1 MVDSPTAR
9 ARAERMV
16 VSALCSAPPRV
27 LRLIGGPVVR
37 ADGTTIEP
45 EVGAAL
51 RLLNALPGSA
61 FEELP
66 LDQLANRLGEAQ
78 GVLAGVLNN
87 DPSVTQLGIPGVA
100 R

>member
-1 MVDSPTAR
+1 MTEPTPRSAAPAEVRRLELVGELMASPDGVD
-9 ARAERMV
+9 
-16 VSALCSAPPRV
+16 
-27 LRLIGGPVVR
+27 
-37 ADGTTIEP
+37 
-45 EVGAAL
+45 
-51 RLLNALPGSA
+51 
-61 FEELP
+61 ELP

>member
-1 MVDSPTAR
+1 MTEPTPRSAAPAEVRRLELVGELMASLDGVD
-9 ARAERMV
+9 
-16 VSALCSAPPRV
+16 
-27 LRLIGGPVVR
+27 
-37 ADGTTIEP
+37 
-45 EVGAAL
+45 
-51 RLLNALPGSA
+51 
-61 FEELP
+61 ELP

>member
-1 MVDSPTAR
+1 VTEPTPR
-9 ARAERMV
+9 SV
-16 VSALCSAPPRV
+16 VPADVR
-27 LRLIGGPVVR
+27 RLELVGELM
-37 ADGTTIEP
+37 ASLDG
-45 EVGAAL
+45 V
-51 RLLNALPGSA
+51 
-61 FEELP
+61 EELP

>member
-1 MVDSPTAR
+1 VTEPTPR
-9 ARAERMV
+9 
-16 VSALCSAPPRV
+16 SAAPADVR
-27 LRLIGGPVVR
+27 RLELVGELM
-37 ADGTTIEP
+37 ASLDG
-45 EVGAAL
+45 V
-51 RLLNALPGSA
+51 
-61 FEELP
+61 EELP

>member
-1 MVDSPTAR
+1 MVRLDVALVAR
-9 ARAERMV
+9 GLARSR
-16 VSALCSAPPRV
+16 
-27 LRLIGGPVVR
+27 
-37 ADGTTIEP
+37 TQ
-45 EVGAAL
+45 AA
-51 RLLNALPGSA
+51 RLLAEGRVTLNGATAAKPSTPVTDA
-61 FEELP
+61 DDIAAVEELP

>member
-1 MVDSPTAR
+1 MTEPTPR
-9 ARAERMV
+9 
-16 VSALCSAPPRV
+16 SAAPADVR
-27 LRLIGGPVVR
+27 RLELVGELM
-37 ADGTTIEP
+37 ASLDGVE
-45 EVGAAL
+45 A
-51 RLLNALPGSA
+51 
-61 FEELP
+61 LP

>member
-1 MVDSPTAR
+1 MTEPTPR
-9 ARAERMV
+9 
-16 VSALCSAPPRV
+16 SAAPADVR
-27 LRLIGGPVVR
+27 RLELVGELV
-37 ADGTTIEP
+37 ASLDG
-45 EVGAAL
+45 V
-51 RLLNALPGSA
+51 
-61 FEELP
+61 EELP

>member
-1 MVDSPTAR
+1 MTEPTPRSA
-9 ARAERMV
+9 APAEVR
-16 VSALCSAPPRV
+16 
-27 LRLIGGPVVR
+27 RLELVGELM
-37 ADGTTIEP
+37 ASLDG
-45 EVGAAL
+45 V
-51 RLLNALPGSA
+51 
-61 FEELP
+61 EELP

>member
-1 MVDSPTAR
+1 MTEPTPRSAAPADVRRLELVGELMASLDGVD
-9 ARAERMV
+9 
-16 VSALCSAPPRV
+16 
-27 LRLIGGPVVR
+27 
-37 ADGTTIEP
+37 
-45 EVGAAL
+45 
-51 RLLNALPGSA
+51 
-61 FEELP
+61 ELP

>member
-1 MVDSPTAR
+1 MTEPTPR
-9 ARAERMV
+9 
-16 VSALCSAPPRV
+16 SAAPADVR
-27 LRLIGGPVVR
+27 RLELVGEFL
-37 ADGTTIEP
+37 ASLDG
-45 EVGAAL
+45 V
-51 RLLNALPGSA
+51 
-61 FEELP
+61 EELP

>member
-1 MVDSPTAR
+1 MTEPTPRSA
-9 ARAERMV
+9 APADER
-16 VSALCSAPPRV
+16 
-27 LRLIGGPVVR
+27 RLELVGELM
-37 ADGTTIEP
+37 ASLDG
-45 EVGAAL
+45 V
-51 RLLNALPGSA
+51 
-61 FEELP
+61 EELP

>member
-1 MVDSPTAR
+1 MTEPTPR
-9 ARAERMV
+9 
-16 VSALCSAPPRV
+16 SAAPADVR
-27 LRLIGGPVVR
+27 RLELVGELM
-37 ADGTTIEP
+37 ASLDG
-45 EVGAAL
+45 V
-51 RLLNALPGSA
+51 
-61 FEELP
+61 EELP